1 MKTKKSKRFYENK
14 KIKTLFKPRTLCLA
28 LLGTTLLMGRP
39 VKAEEVSPNIG
50 VEGTSQYYGEMQGEY
65 DEEAEL
71 SSKDREFGRQNG
83 QKDGKEG
90 KNGFGPTINRD
101 DIQVPEKVKHQ
112 DEYQDGYEQGY
123 REGWQQEHP
132 LLGVV
137 FDVFDL
143 IWGAVGGFFSLAN

>member
-1 MKTKKSKRFYENK
+1 
-14 KIKTLFKPRTLCLA
+14 
-28 LLGTTLLMGRP
+28 
-39 VKAEEVSPNIG
+39 
-50 VEGTSQYYGEMQGEY
+50 MQGEY

-132 LLGVV
+132 LLSFLKHILGSM
-137 FDVFDL
+137 
-143 IWGAVGGFFSLAN
+143 FFLDYHCNKY

>member
-1 MKTKKSKRFYENK
+1 MRTKSNCFLN
-14 KIKTLFKPRTLCLA
+14 LATLCLA
-28 LLGTTLLMGRP
+28 LFGAILLMAQP
-39 VKAEEVSPNIG
+39 ANAEEVSPNIG

-112 DEYQDGYEQGY
+112 DEYQDGYEQDY